1 MNNSFEKEPAGSGL
15 PKPAPSAPRESIM
28 GGVILITLGLLFL
41 ARNLI
46 PWFDFSDYWPV
57 ILIAIGVALIW
68 RSRRSS

>member
-1 MNNSFEKEPAGSGL
+1 MNASVEKEAVGTGL
-15 PKPAPSAPRESIM
+15 PKPPPSGPKESIM